1 MKRQILWAAS
11 FVVLLGAGAQAECLL
26 KTPVEFAPEKSVTS
40 SIQIVLEPQNRFCYI
55 DFDHIAGLEIKNSEV
70 VTKPANGTFV
80 HLTGKRFKYERG
92 KGYVGTDTAV
102 FILCGKTASG
112 EGCSTITL
120 NVKGE

>member
-11 FVVLLGAGAQAECLL
+11 FVLLLGAGAQAECLL

-40 SIQIVLEPQNRFCYI
+40 SIQIVLESQNRFCYI

-70 VTKPANGTFV
+70 VAKPANGTFV

-102 FILCGKTASG
+102 FKLCGKTASG

-120 NVKGE
+120 NVNGE

>member
-1 MKRQILWAAS
+1 MKRQVFWAAS
-11 FVVLLGAGAQAECLL
+11 FVVLLGTAAQAECLL
-26 KTPVEFAPEKSVTS
+26 KTPVEFAPEKSTTS

-55 DFDHIAGLEIKNSEV
+55 DYDHIAGLEIKSTEV

-102 FILCGKTASG
+102 FKLCGKTPSG